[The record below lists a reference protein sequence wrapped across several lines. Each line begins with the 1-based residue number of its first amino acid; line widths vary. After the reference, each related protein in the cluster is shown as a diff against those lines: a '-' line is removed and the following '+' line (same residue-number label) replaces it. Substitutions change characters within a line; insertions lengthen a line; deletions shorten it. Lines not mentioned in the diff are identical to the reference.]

1 MLFLII
7 AVKPNY
13 VKVDRDIQFDQK
25 KSISNI
31 FRIVI
36 R

>member
-25 KSISNI
+25 KEY
-31 FRIVI
+31 FKYL
-36 R
+36 